1 MSDLQES
8 VVEFLDSASNQ
19 PQPKNCT
26 VCGTIT
32 MYRDAVFFYEEKK
45 WKVRLPICP
54 VCDSDTS
61 SVA

>member
-19 PQPKNCT
+19 PQPKNCS
-26 VCGTIT
+26 VCGATT
-32 MYRDAVFFYEEKK
+32 MYRDTVFFYEEKT

-54 VCDSDTS
+54 VCNLDTS
-61 SVA
+61 SDA